1 MYVYCTSDES
11 TQPSMTTTSQWPVN
25 KCQKI
30 PPQFDL
36 QKFHNSLSLG
46 RVVSNF
52 FWVSSL
58 GLFSPPKNLNLFEW
72 WVNYKIQA
80 THNQDALLY
89 YHQNPLEK
97 HAVTNIPHNESEQQD
112 MTMCQI
118 LIYFFIVCF
127 ISRQVA
133 IWETLFYFLVTFQKQ
148 NKIFRTYLYWDKCW
162 NLETANLGMLQLGH
176 LIYGLSNSLVFLICF
191 IL

>member
-1 MYVYCTSDES
+1 MYYVCVLHLWRVHPTINDHHQPMTSEQMS
-11 TQPSMTTTSQWPVN
+11 ENSSSIW
-25 KCQKI
+25 
-30 PPQFDL
+30 FA
-36 QKFHNSLSLG
+36 KFHNSLSLE

-52 FWVSSL
+52 FWVSSV

-162 NLETANLGMLQLGH
+162 NLETANLEMLQLGH
-176 LIYGLSNSLVFLICF
+176 LI
-191 IL
+191 